1 MENYSFKHI
10 REMKTTTTVTCT
22 TWRAAMMLLATLL
35 TASTA
40 WAQDTAPDAATYFG
54 DGDGSATNP
63 YVITTTDG
71 WNFFCDCLE
80 DPDTWNHFTGKTI
93 VLDEDIDAERM
104 AGHEGND
111 FSGTFNGQGHTITAN
126 MVSDEGS
133 AAPFREIRGATICN
147 LIVVGTVSGKRHTAG
162 LVSFARGEDATVE
175 NTIENCLVAAD
186 VSINNDRGYLGGIV
200 GHGLKSK
207 LTIRGCAFTGSLTSP
222 SYYTGGIQGWSDG
235 NTLVLQNDFFV
246 PKSVEAANVGFHPI
260 AFHNNN
266 SQTTAT
272 ESNVYYTVAPTCNVA
287 SRIAANGQ
295 QALSIPAGEHVTVS
309 PAGTA
314 TVYDVSGITAF
325 TDGIMFDNVLYAG
338 SGQSVP
344 LTLFNDVEGAPHGYC
359 FADYI
364 AGGGTLTDVGFC
376 RFNLDM
382 PQEDVVITLGTG
394 DTLCDMD
401 WELAYGGNTADDA
414 YMIYTPNQLN
424 LLAYRVNGSHGQP
437 IRGDGYA
444 GKFFRLGNDIAF
456 SYDSEWYDT
465 ESTESN
471 YEGIGKAFLI
481 NYHTEFLYFQGNFDG
496 AGHTVSG
503 IRIYSYGG
511 DLQNGC
517 KGIFGSTGGQ
527 ATIHDLVIADSRIT
541 ANVSVGG
548 IVGENS
554 GGTITRCHA
563 AADVAI
569 HAVGEGGLYFFGGIV
584 GRNLENSTLSFCTSS
599 ATLSFIGGNIKHNY
613 GGIAGINYGTMSDN
627 LAIGATVPQTT
638 INVHGAVVGQVGQNS
653 TGTLLRNYYSAC
665 RVASENVTPSGV
677 GCKSAD
683 VTKNDGAVPG
693 FFLTLDEG
701 ISANVTSITVPEH
714 IVLDADGEKQTV
726 GTVTYNVAAA
736 GANIVLTVRPPA
748 GSHLV
753 SLSCNGTEMTPVE
766 GVYSFTMPAEDVTI
780 AAQWEDGV
788 ATGMSNAPRHDNQG
802 ETMPGTGGWYT
813 IDGRQLS
820 AFPSLPKGIYIV
832 NGKKVVVK

>member
-1 MENYSFKHI
+1 
-10 REMKTTTTVTCT
+10 
-22 TWRAAMMLLATLL
+22 MMLLATLL

-40 WAQDTAPDAATYFG
+40 WAQDIAPDAATYFG

-272 ESNVYYTVAPTCNVA
+272 ERNVYYTVAPTCNVA

-295 QALSIPAGEHVTVS
+295 QTLSITAGEHVTVS
-309 PAGTA
+309 HAGTA

-325 TDGIMFDNVLYAG
+325 ADGIMFDNVLYAG

-364 AGGGTLTDVGFC
+364 AGGGTLTDVGF
-376 RFNLDM
+376 
-382 PQEDVVITLGTG
+382 
-394 DTLCDMD
+394 
-401 WELAYGGNTADDA
+401 
-414 YMIYTPNQLN
+414 
-424 LLAYRVNGSHGQP
+424 
-437 IRGDGYA
+437 
-444 GKFFRLGNDIAF
+444 
-456 SYDSEWYDT
+456 
-465 ESTESN
+465 
-471 YEGIGKAFLI
+471 
-481 NYHTEFLYFQGNFDG
+481 
-496 AGHTVSG
+496 
-503 IRIYSYGG
+503 
-511 DLQNGC
+511 
-517 KGIFGSTGGQ
+517 
-527 ATIHDLVIADSRIT
+527 
-541 ANVSVGG
+541 
-548 IVGENS
+548 
-554 GGTITRCHA
+554 A
-563 AADVAI
+563 A
-569 HAVGEGGLYFFGGIV
+569 
-584 GRNLENSTLSFCTSS
+584 STLTC
-599 ATLSFIGGNIKHNY
+599 
-613 GGIAGINYGTMSDN
+613 
-627 LAIGATVPQTT
+627 
-638 INVHGAVVGQVGQNS
+638 
-653 TGTLLRNYYSAC
+653 
-665 RVASENVTPSGV
+665 
-677 GCKSAD
+677 
-683 VTKNDGAVPG
+683 
-693 FFLTLDEG
+693 
-701 ISANVTSITVPEH
+701 
-714 IVLDADGEKQTV
+714 
-726 GTVTYNVAAA
+726 
-736 GANIVLTVRPPA
+736 
-748 GSHLV
+748 
-753 SLSCNGTEMTPVE
+753 
-766 GVYSFTMPAEDVTI
+766 
-780 AAQWEDGV
+780 
-788 ATGMSNAPRHDNQG
+788 
-802 ETMPGTGGWYT
+802 
-813 IDGRQLS
+813 
-820 AFPSLPKGIYIV
+820 PKRML
-832 NGKKVVVK
+832 